1 MLQDDARDANGARG
15 TVGNASLAGFI
26 AKCFARI
33 PSVDAAERVFAR
45 EPPLGKFLA
54 DPASYSINESATGTV
69 VLEKYYRRRH
79 RFFEDGVTAL

>member
-54 DPASYSINESATGTV
+54 DPASYVILHLVDPHVLRYIASRDVASIV
-69 VLEKYYRRRH
+69 
-79 RFFEDGVTAL
+79 